1 MSTRIN
7 LLPWREAR
15 RKESERQF
23 MSIAVGAVVLTLVII
38 AYAHIHIAALI
49 SSQEGRN
56 QLLNQEIAQLD
67 TKIKEIQSLDTQ
79 RSNLLARMNI
89 IQQLQTSRPLTVHL
103 MDELIKNLPEGV
115 YYTNAKMSGS
125 ALTLEGIA
133 QSNARVSALMKNL
146 DDSPWLENP
155 VLDVIE
161 TNEKDKVRTT
171 RYTLRVTQ
179 TQPDQE
185 NQSQQNQSAG
195 SASADQAAK
204 P

>member
-1 MSTRIN
+1 MD
-7 LLPWREAR
+7 
-15 RKESERQF
+15 
-23 MSIAVGAVVLTLVII
+23 V
-38 AYAHIHIAALI
+38 
-49 SSQEGRN
+49 
-56 QLLNQEIAQLD
+56 
-67 TKIKEIQSLDTQ
+67 KIKEIQSLDTQ

-115 YYTNAKMSGS
+115 YYTTAKMQGT

-146 DDSPWLENP
+146 DDSPWLENS
-155 VLDVIE
+155 VLDLIE
-161 TNEKDKVRTT
+161 TNEKDQVRTT

-179 TQPDQE
+179 TLPDQE
-185 NQSQQNQSAG
+185 NLLKNSTTT
-195 SASADQAAK
+195 DQAGQ

>member
-1 MSTRIN
+1 MNTRIN

-23 MSIAVGAVVLTLVII
+23 MSIGIGAVVLTLVII
-38 AYAHIHIAALI
+38 AYAHIHIGALI
-49 SSQEGRN
+49 SNQEGRN
-56 QLLNQEIAQLD
+56 QILNQEIAQLD

-115 YYTNAKMSGS
+115 YYTSAKMQGN

-161 TNEKDKVRTT
+161 TNEKDKIRTT
-171 RYTLRVTQ
+171 SYKLRVTQ
-179 TQPDQE
+179 TQPGQE
-185 NQSQQNQSAG
+185 HQSQQNPSEEPK
-195 SASADQAAK
+195 ADQAAK